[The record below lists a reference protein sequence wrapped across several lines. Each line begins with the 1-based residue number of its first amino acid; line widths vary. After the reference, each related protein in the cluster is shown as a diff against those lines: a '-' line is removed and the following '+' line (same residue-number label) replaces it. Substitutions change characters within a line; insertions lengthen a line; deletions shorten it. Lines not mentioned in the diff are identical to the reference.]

1 MQTNWSHL
9 FRHETKRHVLRKFLL
24 VLLLFVGYFFFIAQ
38 RYGLENG
45 FLITLLTW
53 SFFVLCTPVADAG
66 FLIAFPLRLITKL
79 RMLYSQMLISA
90 FAIVFNTYAF
100 FELPELY
107 EKTKLLSLFQHILAQ
122 PVPFW
127 TIILLSGVGTFLS
140 VRFGDEL
147 MDTVHHSERK
157 LHQRHKHTFRWISM
171 VFLFGITLILYNFLL
186 KQMGVT
192 LPL

>member
-1 MQTNWSHL
+1 MHL
-9 FRHETKRHVLRKFLL
+9 AFSTLARHETKRHVLRKFLL
-24 VLLLFVGYFFFIAQ
+24 VLLLFVGYFFFITQ
-38 RYGLENG
+38 HYGLENG

-66 FLIAFPLRLITKL
+66 FLLAFPLRLITKL

-90 FAIVFNTYAF
+90 FAIVLNTYTF

-107 EKTKLLSLFQHILAQ
+107 EKTKLLSFFQHILAQ

-127 TIILLSGVGTFLS
+127 AIILISGVGTFLS

-157 LHQRHKHTFRWISM
+157 LHQCHKHTLRWIGM
-171 VFLFGITLILYNFLL
+171 VFLFGITLILYDFLL
-186 KQMGVT
+186 QKMGVH